1 MKHRRMGRLHIIDRK
16 AANRNR
22 KGRREQV
29 VEMERLQ
36 IGERPYQPTAL
47 TGLSPDSR
55 GRP

>member
-1 MKHRRMGRLHIIDRK
+1 MGRLHIIDRK